1 MTGVSHR
8 QHRRVAIASVVFAS
22 FAALAVSGAVA
33 ALGTDMDPSEAPD
46 GDGLDIPLS
55 AAFYAD
61 TSCLLTIDRRAR
73 VGHTLID
80 ATVGDDGSRTLIHCD
95 TEDGQ
100 RLSVLARG
108 VTLGRYQRTPLL
120 ARASIED
127 GTKGVIAWLTNAGTS
142 FPDESAPRRYVTQG
156 HVFVTETPQVQASG
170 AAPYV
175 DRRAFARVE
184 GVLETLLTD
193 PEATESDAPEPGAAE
208 SGTTEPTAR

>member
-1 MTGVSHR
+1 MTTAFHR
-8 QHRRVAIASVVFAS
+8 LGRRIASASIVVVS
-22 FAALAVSGAVA
+22 LATLAGSGAVA
-33 ALGTDMDPSEAPD
+33 ALGTSMSDPETPD

-108 VTLGRYQRTPLL
+108 VALGRYRRNPLL
-120 ARASIED
+120 ARTSIED
-127 GTKGVIAWLTNAGTS
+127 GTKGVIAWLTNAGMS
-142 FPDESAPRRYVTQG
+142 FPDESTPRRYVTRG

-170 AAPYV
+170 AAPHV

-184 GVLETLLTD
+184 GVLETLLG
-193 PEATESDAPEPGAAE
+193 EPGMDD
-208 SGTTEPTAR
+208 SDMGDPDTTGPETTVPETR